1 MMLRRIIFSVM
12 LILLGSLPRMASAQD
27 LASLIA
33 DSITV
38 DPAGQVTA
46 SGNVEVFYQGTRLNA
61 DRVTYSR
68 AGDRLTISG
77 PIRITDADG
86 TVLLADQAQLDRDL
100 RNGVLVSAR
109 LVLDQQLQLAANE
122 IARVDDRFTRLDRV
136 VASSCEVCAENPTPI
151 WEIRASRVIHDDI
164 ERQLYFENAQFRVA
178 GVPILYFPRLR
189 LPDPSVERA
198 TGLLVPQVTSSSDLG
213 TGIKLPYFIAF
224 GDHADITLTP
234 YLSGSTTTLE
244 FDYRQLLQNGRLNA
258 EGAIS
263 NDDIRGSRGFFFG
276 TAELALPRSYKATAQ
291 LELVSD
297 PAYLFEYGYSD
308 KDRLKNEL
316 AFTRVRRKDRFRAA
330 ISEFRTLRESEIP
343 IRDTLPDQFIEAVYV
358 REIPDLAFGGRTTAS
373 IGFYALER
381 PSSDDVLGR
390 DVSRLSAEINWK
402 RGWTFG
408 QGIVASAELG
418 FRTDAYTTAQ
428 DSNFQSE
435 LVRAV
440 PRAAAELRWPM
451 SRRTSDG
458 GVEVLEPIL
467 RIDASDTGGDEVPL
481 EDSRVVEF
489 DEANLFSPS
498 RYPGFDGAEDGVR
511 VAAGASWQRVDPD
524 GWVLDVA
531 LGRVANLTGD
541 LGFGEGSGLEGDRSE
556 WLASARLSIDD
567 NFQVISR
574 SLFDSDL
581 RFTLSETRLDWQ
593 NDRLRLGTHY
603 LFAVPEPS
611 EDREDSLS
619 EWSFDGSYDINERWT
634 ARADWRYDFNADRA
648 TRTGIGL
655 GYRTECIDLSISV
668 SRRFADSTSVDPTTE
683 FGFRVSLTGIGGRG
697 SDTTR
702 LRRCRG

>member
-1 MMLRRIIFSVM
+1 MRMRGIIVVAI
-12 LILLGSLPRMASAQD
+12 LILFGGMPRVAVAQD

-33 DSITV
+33 DSISV
-38 DPAGQVTA
+38 DPAGRVTA
-46 SGNVEVFYQGTRLNA
+46 SGNVEVFYQGTRLTA
-61 DRVTYSR
+61 RQITYSR
-68 AGDRLTISG
+68 SGDRLTISG

-86 TVLLADQAQLDRDL
+86 TVILASEAELDRDL

-136 VASSCEVCAENPTPI
+136 VASSCEVCVNAPTPV

-198 TGLLVPQVTSSSDLG
+198 TGLLVPQITSSSDLG
-213 TGIKLPYFIAF
+213 TGIKLPYFITL

-234 YLSGSTTTLE
+234 YLSRSTTTLE
-244 FDYRQLLQNGRLNA
+244 FDYRQLLRNGRIDV
-258 EGAIS
+258 EGAVS
-263 NDDIRGSRGFFFG
+263 HDDVRDSRGYFFG
-276 TAELALPRSYKATAQ
+276 TAELDLPRGYTATGQ

-343 IRDTLPDQFIEAVYV
+343 IRDTLPDQFIEAAYL

-381 PSSDDVLGR
+381 PSSDDILGR

-402 RGWTFG
+402 RGWTLG
-408 QGIVASAELG
+408 PGIIASTELG
-418 FRTDAYTTAQ
+418 FRADAYTTAQ
-428 DSNFQSE
+428 DSNFQNE

-451 SRRTSDG
+451 SRRTKDG
-458 GVEVLEPIL
+458 GVEVLEPIM
-467 RIDASDTGGDEVPL
+467 RIDVSDTGGDVVPL

-511 VAAGASWQRVDPD
+511 VAIGASWQRVDPD
-524 GWVLDVA
+524 GWVVDVA

-556 WLASARLSIDD
+556 WLASGRLSVGDD
-567 NFQVISR
+567 FQVISR
-574 SLFDSDL
+574 SLFDTNL

-593 NDRLRLGTHY
+593 NDRLRLGTNY

-619 EWSFDGSYDINERWT
+619 EWSFDGSYDINDRWT

-655 GYRTECIDLSISV
+655 GYRTECIDLALSV

-697 SDTTR
+697 SDRST